1 MNTREIKIKRMLM
14 KFDDK
19 LYNLI
24 EEHFKIDMDY
34 NYPEGTYHSFR
45 NDVIQLFAELFG
57 EELYK
62 MELPKKVC
70 DDEKIVDGK
79 ISTTFDLCRCCTTC
93 NDCGRYMRYEEV
105 PSEARVI
112 ADFICPECYK
122 IRERLYPLFYKRK
135 VVGK

>member
-1 MNTREIKIKRMLM
+1 MWLRDMGMGRMLM
-14 KFDDK
+14 KYNDNEYDIHDDKYITIDDK

-62 MELPKKVC
+62 
-70 DDEKIVDGK
+70 
-79 ISTTFDLCRCCTTC
+79 
-93 NDCGRYMRYEEV
+93 
-105 PSEARVI
+105 
-112 ADFICPECYK
+112 
-122 IRERLYPLFYKRK
+122 
-135 VVGK
+135 

>member
-1 MNTREIKIKRMLM
+1 MKTNVLMWRMLMNTREIKIKRMLM

-24 EEHFKIDMDY
+24 EEHFEIDMDY

-62 MELPKKVC
+62 
-70 DDEKIVDGK
+70 
-79 ISTTFDLCRCCTTC
+79 
-93 NDCGRYMRYEEV
+93 
-105 PSEARVI
+105 
-112 ADFICPECYK
+112 
-122 IRERLYPLFYKRK
+122 
-135 VVGK
+135 

>member
-1 MNTREIKIKRMLM
+1 M

-34 NYPEGTYHSFR
+34 NYSEGTYHSFR

-62 MELPKKVC
+62 QKGRGRE
-70 DDEKIVDGK
+70 DENSI
-79 ISTTFDLCRCCTTC
+79 
-93 NDCGRYMRYEEV
+93 
-105 PSEARVI
+105 
-112 ADFICPECYK
+112 
-122 IRERLYPLFYKRK
+122 KRG
-135 VVGK
+135 VWRQ

>member
-1 MNTREIKIKRMLM
+1 MKTNVLMWRMLMNTREIKIKRMLM

-62 MELPKKVC
+62 
-70 DDEKIVDGK
+70 
-79 ISTTFDLCRCCTTC
+79 
-93 NDCGRYMRYEEV
+93 
-105 PSEARVI
+105 
-112 ADFICPECYK
+112 
-122 IRERLYPLFYKRK
+122 
-135 VVGK
+135 